1 MKEFRILAASPKE
14 RPYTPLECGGIANP
28 PVFTISSATR
38 REFLTMMAENDINI
52 PKEALGKAASA
63 ENESEVA
70 DVLASM
76 GGDSIWKTVL
86 SSHAFNID
94 ILTKKLKG
102 WKSLPDSEG
111 NDLPFST
118 ENIEYLSDELIAD
131 LVREITG
138 QARPEEEKKS
148 EKESSSSSGSE
159 TKTVASTSGTADSA
173 KSATSSESETVRED
187 TVETPE

>member
-1 MKEFRILAASPKE
+1 MKEFRILAASPNN
-14 RPYTPLECGGIANP
+14 RPYTPLECEGMDKP
-28 PVFTISSATR
+28 PVFTLCSATR

-63 ENESEVA
+63 ESESEVA

-94 ILTKKLKG
+94 ILKKKLKG
-102 WKSLPDSEG
+102 WKDLPDSEG
-111 NDLPFST
+111 DDLPFSE
-118 ENIEYLSDELIAD
+118 ENIEFLSDDLVAD

-159 TKTVASTSGTADSA
+159 
-173 KSATSSESETVRED
+173 
-187 TVETPE
+187 